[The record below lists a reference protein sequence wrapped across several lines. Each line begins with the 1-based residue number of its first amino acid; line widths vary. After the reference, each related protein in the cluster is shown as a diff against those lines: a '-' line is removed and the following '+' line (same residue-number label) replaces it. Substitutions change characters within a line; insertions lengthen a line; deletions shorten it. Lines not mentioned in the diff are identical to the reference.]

1 MEIRDSRRLTG
12 PNLLWDHAGA
22 VLDVA
27 CPEDKVE
34 SLVAAWLAHAQR
46 MLDALGWSGEKLTAR
61 RFPRGANLALSAPM
75 DVLYAATEVN
85 EWAFAAARSQ
95 LDGSSCPPLEEET
108 GRLQKLIQEERN
120 PALLRLRHAARENR
134 IAFLSDDDQ
143 VSVGLGTGS
152 ITFPVDGI
160 PDPDSMDWSNVHDI
174 PVALVTGTNGKS
186 TTVRLLAAMIRAAG
200 KVPGFTTTDGIQVG
214 DELVE
219 AGDFSGPSGA
229 RALLRHRQ
237 VELAVLE
244 CARGGMLR
252 RGLGVRRAR
261 TALVT
266 NVGRDHLGE
275 FGVADQASLVE
286 TKLVVRRALGYTG
299 TLVLNAEDPALRA
312 RGAELELPI
321 AWFTR
326 EPADE
331 MVRRHWEAGGLAA
344 LVEDGRFVLCEAGK
358 RESLIAVNEVP
369 VTLKGAAEHNVAN
382 SLAALLVGS
391 RLGLSRDAMT
401 AGLRD
406 FQGSPGQNP
415 GRGNLFEIAGVRML
429 VDFAHNPHA
438 FRALFQM
445 ARHMKPERTLVLLGQ
460 AGDRDDDSI
469 RELVQATWK
478 GRPDHVILKEMP
490 RYLRGRVP
498 GEVLEIMEAEF
509 ARLGAPAGLLQRA
522 PSEIDAVRAAL
533 RWARPGDL
541 LLLLTHEVR
550 DDVLGLLTGLSRQGW
565 QPGQDPGSH

>member
-1 MEIRDSRRLTG
+1 LE
-12 PNLLWDHAGA
+12 
-22 VLDVA
+22 
-27 CPEDKVE
+27 
-34 SLVAAWLAHAQR
+34 
-46 MLDALGWSGEKLTAR
+46 WSGEKLIAR
-61 RFPRGANLALSAPM
+61 CFPGGANLALSAPV
-75 DVLYAATEVN
+75 DVLYAATEIN

-95 LDGSSCPPLEEET
+95 LDGSSCPLLEEEA
-108 GRLQKLIQEERN
+108 GRLQKMIQEERN

-134 IAFLSDDDQ
+134 VSFLSDDDQ

-160 PDPDSMDWSNVHDI
+160 PDPDSMDWSEVHDI

-200 KVPGFTTTDGIQVG
+200 KVPGLTSTDGIQVG
-214 DELVE
+214 EELVE

-237 VELAVLE
+237 VEMAALE

-299 TLVLNAEDPALRA
+299 TLVLNAEDAALRS
-312 RGAELELPI
+312 RGPELQLPI

-331 MVRRHWEAGGLAA
+331 MVRRHWEGGGMAA
-344 LVEDGRFVLCEAGK
+344 LVQDGCLVLCEEGK
-358 RESLIAVNEVP
+358 REPVIAVDEVP
-369 VTLKGAAEHNVAN
+369 VTLEGAAEYNVAN
-382 SLAALLVGS
+382 TLAALLVGS
-391 RLGLSRDAMT
+391 RLGLRRDAMA
-401 AGLRD
+401 AGLRG
-406 FQGSPGQNP
+406 FQGSPEENP
-415 GRGNLFEIAGVRML
+415 GRGNLFEVAGVRML

-438 FRALFQM
+438 FHALFRM
-445 ARHMKPERTLVLLGQ
+445 ARRLKSKRVLVLLGQ

-469 RELVQATWK
+469 RELVQATWE

-490 RYLRGRVP
+490 RYLRGRQP

-509 ARLGAPAGLLQRA
+509 SKLGAPAGLLQRA
-522 PSEIDAVRAAL
+522 PC
-533 RWARPGDL
+533 DL
-541 LLLLTHEVR
+541 LLLLAHEAR
-550 DDVLGLLTGLSRQGW
+550 EEVLKLLAALPSRGW
-565 QPGQDPGSH
+565 RPGQNPEL